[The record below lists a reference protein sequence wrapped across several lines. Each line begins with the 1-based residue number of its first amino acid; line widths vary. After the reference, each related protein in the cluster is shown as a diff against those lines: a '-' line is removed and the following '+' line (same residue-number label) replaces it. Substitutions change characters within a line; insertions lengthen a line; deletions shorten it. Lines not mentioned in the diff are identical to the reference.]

1 MGTWRPRAP
10 MRPLFLVEN
19 PKRPAADVPPETMTD
34 DQPAEA
40 SEAHVD
46 DAVIERAADRFGVDP
61 SDLRTALVVLYGDLL
76 GRHSDFESENDYVT
90 VDETRAY
97 RVPEAAWTD
106 LLGASEIEADDLA
119 DAVVYAHT
127 EQARLVFEDAVGVDE
142 RFADDERGVVVG
154 IDTAEEF

>member
-1 MGTWRPRAP
+1 
-10 MRPLFLVEN
+10 
-19 PKRPAADVPPETMTD
+19 MTD
-34 DQPAEA
+34 DQPVEA
-40 SEAHVD
+40 SEAHID
-46 DAVIERAADRFGVDP
+46 DAVIERTADRFEVDAAE
-61 SDLRTALVVLYGDLL
+61 LRSALVVLYGDLL

-106 LLGASEIEADDLA
+106 LIGASEIEEDELA

-127 EQARLVFEDAVGVDE
+127 EQARLMFEDSVGVDE